1 MQENDK
7 NEGKRNNKIE
17 YENANKYDNNK
28 RNTSAENIDKN
39 ENMEDVTKYGEFVS
53 SYFAWLTP
61 ERQKKRAKEI
71 DDMTK

>member
-1 MQENDK
+1 MGKKQYNNEIKENEIEKDNVGK
-7 NEGKRNNKIE
+7 NRNYKNINKE
-17 YENANKYDNNK
+17 EQA
-28 RNTSAENIDKN
+28 
-39 ENMEDVTKYGEFVS
+39 EDVTKYGEFVT

>member
-1 MQENDK
+1 MK
-7 NEGKRNNKIE
+7 NKKQYNEIKQNEIE
-17 YENANKYDNNK
+17 SDNIGENAGEIAMD
-28 RNTSAENIDKN
+28 ADEHV
-39 ENMEDVTKYGEFVS
+39 EDTTKYGEFIS